1 MIKQVGRAKGGQ
13 TNVAFERLPEWQIV
27 NDLVAASISRHTL
40 QIYRSS
46 QRKFQGWCSERQVNS
61 LPAQSQTVAM
71 FLASEVRAGIRP
83 ATLVRHLAAIR
94 RAHLEETGP
103 TSAEV
108 VRAVDASSGPRR
120 YGSGRL
126 RSSSFGQWRERSRRA
141 ERGSETGRSSARLRG
156 CPPPVRTRGASLRR
170 HRYRSARRTPRPSAF
185 QNGSGGSRAERIRA
199 AGYDPMPVQ
208 AVQNWLRISEIVDGV
223 PFRRIR
229 KDGAILDEGM
239 APHTINRLIKAAAR
253 RAGIQDRA
261 IAGHSLRSG
270 LLTAAALRG
279 ASVWKLMQVSR
290 HRQSRL
296 FRAMFEIG
304 TAFGITLVLVSCKR
318 ERARA
323 GKRSFLSLLR

>member
-141 ERGSETGRSSARLRG
+141 ERGSETGRSCCSASRLPSAGPNSRRFAPRTSISLSTAYASTFGVPTRIRRVKGRAYSCRG
-156 CPPPVRTRGASLRR
+156 VRPYARSSGSELVTNFGNCGWGPVSADTQRRR
-170 HRYRSARRTPRPSAF
+170 HTRRRHGPA
-185 QNGSGGSRAERIRA
+185 
-199 AGYDPMPVQ
+199 YD
-208 AVQNWLRISEIVDGV
+208 
-223 PFRRIR
+223 
-229 KDGAILDEGM
+229 
-239 APHTINRLIKAAAR
+239 
-253 RAGIQDRA
+253 
-261 IAGHSLRSG
+261 
-270 LLTAAALRG
+270 
-279 ASVWKLMQVSR
+279 
-290 HRQSRL
+290 
-296 FRAMFEIG
+296 
-304 TAFGITLVLVSCKR
+304 
-318 ERARA
+318 
-323 GKRSFLSLLR
+323 